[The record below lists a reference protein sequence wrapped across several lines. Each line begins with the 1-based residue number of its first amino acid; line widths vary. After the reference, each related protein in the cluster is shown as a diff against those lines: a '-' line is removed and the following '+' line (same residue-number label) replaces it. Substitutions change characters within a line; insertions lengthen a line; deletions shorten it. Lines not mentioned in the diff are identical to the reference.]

1 MLPFINME
9 PQINEAQNVLASL
22 KKVTPLSKY
31 LAMVLFIILPFL
43 GGWIGYTYAP
53 EKIVVHEVVV
63 SPAKESLSSNASEMK
78 GLSAMEIE
86 EATSLTEEE
95 VNKRT
100 NEAIQGYLNQR
111 LGTVAVLETPI
122 PSVQIAIAAA
132 REGSVYCGYDNGPC
146 HFFLQAYNADYPK
159 IKYLGSVDSVGVFK
173 NDTVK
178 FTSTSTFQFSTSFG
192 DAGVGITQLW
202 SMDILTGSSTKI
214 SEQRTEAQEE

>member
-31 LAMVLFIILPFL
+31 LAMVFFIILPFL

-63 SPAKESLSSNASEMK
+63 SPAKESLSSDASEMK

-111 LGTVAVLETPI
+111 PRDQARSSRPMASEGTNSGRP
-122 PSVQIAIAAA
+122 
-132 REGSVYCGYDNGPC
+132 
-146 HFFLQAYNADYPK
+146 
-159 IKYLGSVDSVGVFK
+159 
-173 NDTVK
+173 
-178 FTSTSTFQFSTSFG
+178 
-192 DAGVGITQLW
+192 
-202 SMDILTGSSTKI
+202 
-214 SEQRTEAQEE
+214 